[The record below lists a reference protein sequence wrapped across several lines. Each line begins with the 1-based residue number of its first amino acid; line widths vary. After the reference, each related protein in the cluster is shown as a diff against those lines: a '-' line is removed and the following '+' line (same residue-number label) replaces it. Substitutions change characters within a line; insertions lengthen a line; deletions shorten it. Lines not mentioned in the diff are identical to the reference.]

1 MKKILFVLSFI
12 FSLSSYS
19 QTISATFSV
28 DMSLYGSNFSTVDFF
43 RGGVSYPMTNISG
56 NIFSYTTN
64 VPPFQATN
72 YTYKFMVDG
81 VAEEFIGTE
90 NCIIII
96 ASTDTQRVI
105 NLVTDTP
112 SVVCWQSCELCI
124 IYGCTDS
131 TASNFN
137 INATIDDG
145 SCITCLYG
153 CMDSL
158 AINYDS
164 LATCQDNSCIY
175 PQILGCTDSLACNFN
190 PLANLDDGT
199 CGFIIGCIDTTAFN
213 FDSLATCSDNSCV
226 YEYNVTFQLDLR
238 GQTTLT
244 YTIPE
249 VNGMFNGWCGNCAA
263 MTDLN
268 NDSIWEITIPILEGT
283 GPSAAPG
290 WEYKFSADNWNIEE
304 NLFPG
309 DPCTFSAS
317 GYTNRFIE
325 VTGDTILDP
334 VCWQSCG
341 DCFILQTSYNV
352 TFQVDMSNVTGFT
365 IPEVNGEFNNWCGN
379 CWPMTDANSDNIWE
393 FTTLVDTALQ
403 EFKFSADTWSIQE
416 NLDSNLTCISINYDQ
431 AAPNGWGYVNRNINI
446 FSDTILDP
454 VCWEDCF
461 VCTTN
466 PPAISWDCIQDGC
479 VENIDGTGQY
489 VDSLSCIIDCQTLDL
504 NLYNSDKYKIYP
516 NPTSGKVSIHNL
528 ENMDLI
534 IIYSLLGEMIFEQ
547 SNPESKITID
557 LSNLLSDIYFIEIH
571 SSDKIIRQKLIKL

>member
-19 QTISATFSV
+19 QTISATFSL

-164 LATCQDNSCIY
+164 LATCQDTSCIY

-317 GYTNRFIE
+317 GIVNP
-325 VTGDTILDP
+325 VTL
-334 VCWQSCG
+334 
-341 DCFILQTSYNV
+341 
-352 TFQVDMSNVTGFT
+352 DMST
-365 IPEVNGEFNNWCGN
+365 
-379 CWPMTDANSDNIWE
+379 
-393 FTTLVDTALQ
+393 
-403 EFKFSADTWSIQE
+403 
-416 NLDSNLTCISINYDQ
+416 
-431 AAPNGWGYVNRNINI
+431 
-446 FSDTILDP
+446 
-454 VCWEDCF
+454 
-461 VCTTN
+461 
-466 PPAISWDCIQDGC
+466 
-479 VENIDGTGQY
+479 
-489 VDSLSCIIDCQTLDL
+489 
-504 NLYNSDKYKIYP
+504 
-516 NPTSGKVSIHNL
+516 
-528 ENMDLI
+528 
-534 IIYSLLGEMIFEQ
+534 
-547 SNPESKITID
+547 
-557 LSNLLSDIYFIEIH
+557 
-571 SSDKIIRQKLIKL
+571 